1 MVENIALPLI
11 ENAGLDRPE
20 AEHLAEVKL
29 ALVGL
34 PVDAG
39 HKYPAALSGGMVK
52 RAALARALALD
63 PDILF
68 LDEPTAGLDP
78 IGAAEF
84 DQLILTLRDALG
96 FTVFLV
102 THDLDTLYTICDRVA
117 VLSDKHDPGSRQA
130 RSRGGHR
137 GPLGASVFQWPSW
150 TRGQKGKSTTDYGI
164 PLMEPRAHHVLIGS
178 FTILAAAAALLFA
191 LWLGK
196 GPNAAQQRYY
206 TVIFNEAVRGLSV
219 GSEVQ
224 YNGIKIGE
232 VTALDLDPRD
242 PRRVLAG
249 VRVDGH
255 VPIKK
260 DIKARLALTG
270 ITGTS
275 VIEFSAGS
283 PESPDL
289 VVQRTAEILSSSRLL
304 HPSPSCWSKAA
315 TTSDITELICSK
327 QRPIPGLIQNLAQT
341 SCAS

>member
-1 MVENIALPLI
+1 
-11 ENAGLDRPE
+11 
-20 AEHLAEVKL
+20 
-29 ALVGL
+29 
-34 PVDAG
+34 
-39 HKYPAALSGGMVK
+39 
-52 RAALARALALD
+52 
-63 PDILF
+63 
-68 LDEPTAGLDP
+68 
-78 IGAAEF
+78 
-84 DQLILTLRDALG
+84 
-96 FTVFLV
+96 
-102 THDLDTLYTICDRVA
+102 
-117 VLSDKHDPGSRQA
+117 
-130 RSRGGHR
+130 
-137 GPLGASVFQWPSW
+137 
-150 TRGQKGKSTTDYGI
+150 
-164 PLMEPRAHHVLIGS
+164 MEPRAHHVLIGS

-196 GPNAAQQRYY
+196 GPGAAQQRYY

-232 VTALDLDPRD
+232 VTALELDPRD

-289 VVQRTAEILSSSRLL
+289 VATDGGDPVIVASPSPIAKLLEQTASNLSDIREIILQAKQILS
-304 HPSPSCWSKAA
+304 PD
-315 TTSDITELICSK
+315 T
-327 QRPIPGLIQNLAQT
+327 IQNLRQTVAHLEKASGAIASQDDNIKVLVSELAAASRQASAVLQQASGVMDGAQELIDNEGANAFK
-341 SCAS
+341 SADRAMASLEKSADAIDQLLVDNRVALSGGIRAFGEFGPALQELRDTLVAIRRVTRRLDDDPAEFLTGRQKIEEIEP